1 MNWETGESH
10 PLKYFVYGAACSEV
24 EIDCLTG
31 VHRVNTNWESLQVV
45 PLIDLNSIYSICLST
60 VEAPCIWLRIIS
72 LNYQKKNRSSAVA
85 LVLWLLPWKTAGNFS
100 YFSGLFKWNWER
112 NHFKEETQLEE
123 SFHVDC
129 WYNQQSWPPM
139 WNAIIWHFWRI

>member
-1 MNWETGESH
+1 MNWETGKSH

-72 LNYQKKNRSSAVA
+72 LYYQKKIEAQQ
-85 LVLWLLPWKTAGNFS
+85 LPWCCGCFHGKQLATSLIFLVFLNGIGKETTSGRNTA
-100 YFSGLFKWNWER
+100 
-112 NHFKEETQLEE
+112 
-123 SFHVDC
+123 
-129 WYNQQSWPPM
+129 
-139 WNAIIWHFWRI
+139 